1 MSELNSLCVFLF
13 LPPLGSICVCVS
25 AEFCTESVPMQTN
38 EGEVS
43 EESGSKVSELL
54 KAQTV

>member
-1 MSELNSLCVFLF
+1 MCFFSPPSLLTSSRQY
-13 LPPLGSICVCVS
+13 LCVS

-43 EESGSKVSELL
+43 EESSSKVSALL
-54 KAQTV
+54 KVQMV